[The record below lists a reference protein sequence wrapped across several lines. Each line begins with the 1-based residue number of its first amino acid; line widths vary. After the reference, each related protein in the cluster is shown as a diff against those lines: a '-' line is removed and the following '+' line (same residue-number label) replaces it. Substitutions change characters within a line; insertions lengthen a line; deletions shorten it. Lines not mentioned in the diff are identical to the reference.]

1 MKRSGLADSPFF
13 APTPSGEVFRS
24 PSTPPSPADH
34 IRRLYNKPVEHLNE
48 RSSEQ
53 VNRRT
58 NEQMNERPAEQ
69 MNIRSDEQVNKR
81 TPEQTNER
89 TSEQTKPAEK
99 PSAPERPIHRQ
110 SYDLYDDQAEAIE
123 ALCLKWRKE
132 RGRHITKGEAIREL
146 LDAILPSKI

>member
-24 PSTPPSPADH
+24 PPAPPSPVDH

-48 RSSEQ
+48 RTVEHLN
-53 VNRRT
+53 V
-58 NEQMNERPAEQ
+58 
-69 MNIRSDEQVNKR
+69 RSDEQMNKR
-81 TPEQTNER
+81 TPEHLNER
-89 TSEQTKPAEK
+89 TAEQPQAVEK
-99 PSAPERPIHRQ
+99 PQKPERPIHRQ
-110 SYDLYDDQAEAIE
+110 SFDLYDDQAQAID

-132 RGRHITKGEAIREL
+132 RGHHITKGEAIREL